1 MYRPVALLLTILL
14 MTGCTNHR
22 LDEDAIQYMAVGAS
36 DAVGVGATPLT
47 NGYVFRIEDAL
58 EAEDKNVH
66 LVNVGIPGAN
76 LDAIAQATKTALRL
90 GANPDLVTIWVGAND
105 LIDGVD
111 PEDFEAVLDDL
122 LDRLEDKEAFIV
134 IADLPDL
141 TKLPR
146 FREEP
151 LETVTG
157 RRIEAFNRIIHNQAD
172 EHDAALV
179 RLSEEEV
186 EDRYVSD
193 IDGFHPS
200 DRGHRRIAELF
211 LAAIEPE
218 VATRREPRRFA
229 ESTAIESRSHD
240 WLQGSGEQGGGFIE
254 EVCFV
259 TQGMN
264 ASLAADAEAP
274 GVGPPAMT

>member
-1 MYRPVALLLTILL
+1 MGRPVALLLTILL

-36 DAVGVGATPLT
+36 DAVGVGATPLS

-76 LDAIAQATKTALRL
+76 LEAIAQATKTALRL

-193 IDGFHPS
+193 IDGFHPN

-218 VATRREPRRFA
+218 VATGREPRRFA
-229 ESTAIESRSHD
+229 ESTAIESSVPATRPTYRCSTHLGAPQEEC
-240 WLQGSGEQGGGFIE
+240 WLQG
-254 EVCFV
+254 
-259 TQGMN
+259 
-264 ASLAADAEAP
+264 
-274 GVGPPAMT
+274 